1 MSSLRLPGPVAGYR
15 GLGVGLRPHDAHCGP
30 ARAARRPAIVGAAV
44 VAAVLLSIL
53 APAVSIAAEPTSRS
67 ATCQLAPA
75 QQSIPAPTGSP
86 WYATRMG
93 LDHIAGLSQ
102 GQGQLIAVVDTGVAP
117 VAPLAGAVRDG
128 LDLAASA
135 DSSAAPAGAAA
146 PSGTASS
153 ATAAPEAE
161 GSGSASD
168 CDGRGT
174 VLAGLIAARR
184 GAAPEVRGFARAAEI
199 LPIRVVTRASDL
211 PGPALLGSA
220 ITAAVDAGAQVV
232 LVGAA
237 VRDDP
242 ALSAATVAAL
252 KSGVSV
258 VAAAGDGDDPALAF
272 PASYDGVIAV
282 SATDDRDAVRP
293 VDALGRVT
301 VGAPGVDMVGIGLD
315 GGYVGAQQGSALAAA
330 IVAATVA
337 DLRVTFPELTPA
349 QLRER
354 LAGTADRPG
363 IAVPDAALGWGV
375 VNPVTALTAPIG
387 VPGTLAA
394 DSGTST
400 TQTGAAATGAAAT
413 GAGAVPV
420 AGSSIPAPAV
430 QVTLPPEPADNRWAL
445 VVAGA
450 LLILA
455 AAAAALVVGVRRARA
470 RKWRPAGVPAPDPA
484 PSGGAARGPA
494 PEPVESVADQPSTD
508 VVPAESSAATAEI
521 PVSGTGSPN

>member
-1 MSSLRLPGPVAGYR
+1 M
-15 GLGVGLRPHDAHCGP
+15 
-30 ARAARRPAIVGAAV
+30 
-44 VAAVLLSIL
+44 
-53 APAVSIAAEPTSRS
+53 
-67 ATCQLAPA
+67 
-75 QQSIPAPTGSP
+75 
-86 WYATRMG
+86 
-93 LDHIAGLSQ
+93 
-102 GQGQLIAVVDTGVAP
+102 
-117 VAPLAGAVRDG
+117 
-128 LDLAASA
+128 
-135 DSSAAPAGAAA
+135 
-146 PSGTASS
+146 
-153 ATAAPEAE
+153 
-161 GSGSASD
+161 
-168 CDGRGT
+168 
-174 VLAGLIAARR
+174 LAGLIAARR

-211 PGPALLGSA
+211 PDPALLGSA

-242 ALSAATVAAL
+242 ALSAATAAAL

-282 SATDDRDAVRP
+282 SATDDMDAVRP
-293 VDALGRVT
+293 VNALGRVT

-363 IAVPDAALGWGV
+363 VAVPDAALGWGV

-400 TQTGAAATGAAAT
+400 TQTGAAAT